1 MVDTSQQSFTRIRPV
16 ISQTKL
22 EKQGCLLKIHPMD
35 LHCGMLAIDD
45 DPFLIGRESYCSL
58 QISDDSVSRKHAK
71 IRRDHE
77 TAEFTLTDLRSTN
90 GTYVNDR
97 PVRDQSIALVAGDV
111 IRVGN
116 HVYKYLTSDHIEA
129 QYHEAAYTMMT
140 HDSLTNVW
148 NKRYFLDMLNREV
161 CRSARS
167 KQPLSLMMLDID
179 HFKQVNDKHGHLIGD
194 EVLREFA
201 LRISNQ
207 VRTEDLLARY
217 GGEEFIIA
225 LSGTT
230 REQMEVVANRCLKA
244 ISYYPFN
251 TTEGLLECTVSIGGA
266 SFLSTPAKTEVQG
279 LIRSA
284 DRALYQAK
292 NNGRNQIILNTF
304 GAESE

>member
-1 MVDTSQQSFTRIRPV
+1 MVDTSQHSFTQIRPV
-16 ISQTKL
+16 ISQTRRK
-22 EKQGCLLKIHPMD
+22 KQGCLLKIHPMD
-35 LHCGMLAIDD
+35 LNCGMLAIGN

-58 QISDDSVSRKHAK
+58 QIPEDSVSRKHAEV
-71 IRRDHE
+71 RRDQE
-77 TAEFTLTDLRSTN
+77 TGQFTLTDLRSTN
-90 GTYVNDR
+90 GTYVNDQ
-97 PVRDQSIALVAGDV
+97 PVGDQSVALVAGDV

-148 NKRYFLDMLNREV
+148 NKRYFLDMFNREV
-161 CRSARS
+161 ARSTRS

-179 HFKQVNDKHGHLIGD
+179 HFKRVNDKHGHLVGD

-225 LSGTT
+225 LSGTAL
-230 REQMEVVANRCLKA
+230 EQMEVVADRCLKA
-244 ISYYPFN
+244 ISNSPFN
-251 TTEGLLECTVSIGGA
+251 TTEGLLECTVSIGGT
-266 SFLSTPAKTEVQG
+266 SFFDAPPNTETQA

-292 NNGRNQIILNTF
+292 NNGRNQIVLNKF